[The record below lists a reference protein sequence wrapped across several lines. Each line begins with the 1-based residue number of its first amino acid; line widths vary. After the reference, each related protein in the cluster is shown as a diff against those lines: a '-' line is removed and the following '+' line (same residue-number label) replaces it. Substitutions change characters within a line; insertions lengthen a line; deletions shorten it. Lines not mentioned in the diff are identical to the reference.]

1 MGETRAKKP
10 SNRALKGKKKADR
23 ASSAN
28 EEPPSISVASFSSST
43 ETRQTADS
51 DNYLSP
57 TSLSSK
63 TSRTSLLSSNSSA
76 TRYGSH
82 QLEDY
87 DPSRVEIRSTHHKGF
102 ALFATS
108 LIRQGQIVLA
118 EIPVVR
124 FTTFDESEKLAADDV
139 LREKFKSLSK
149 ASLKAFKNLH
159 DSKKDGFSRLRSIYH
174 SNCYNLEGSR
184 SVHGGSC
191 VGLKASRINHSCIPN
206 VQFSFEETAP
216 QTLLERFKINEGI
229 AYEQG
234 ESDLH
239 AGIMIF
245 YALRNIPRGTEI
257 VSNYETI
264 YATRKQRQFQLQ
276 MHYGFQCDCDACVPC
291 TDHWA
296 DDDHRRLEM
305 IKLRQKIDATQR
317 HVVVTKGVLA
327 NGADADLYHI
337 KQIRHADSTQD
348 TVEHLAPLSTDC
360 CQDMVQVLRRLETL
374 LKNSKLVGIEQEK
387 IQQELVVWE
396 DRARMSA

>member
-23 ASSAN
+23 ASSAH
-28 EEPPSISVASFSSST
+28 EEPPSISVVSFNSST
-43 ETRQTADS
+43 ETRQTVDS

-63 TSRTSLLSSNSSA
+63 TSRTSLLSSNSSVI
-76 TRYGSH
+76 RYGSH

-87 DPSRVEIRSTHHKGF
+87 DPSRVEIRSTHNKGF

-108 LIRQGQIVLA
+108 PIRQGQIVLA

-124 FTTFDESEKLAADDV
+124 FTTLDESERLATDDV
-139 LREKFKSLSK
+139 LREKLSSLSK

-216 QTLLERFKINEGI
+216 QTLLEQCKVNNGV
-229 AYEQG
+229 AYG
-234 ESDLH
+234 EEELDAY
-239 AGIMIF
+239 AGIMVF
-245 YALRNIPRGTEI
+245 RALRNISRGAEI

-291 TDHWA
+291 TDHWV

-305 IKLRQKIDATQR
+305 IKLRQKVDATQSYL
-317 HVVVTKGVLA
+317 VVTKGVLA
-327 NGADADLYHI
+327 NGPEADLYHI
-337 KQIRHADSTQD
+337 RRVRHADSTQD
-348 TVEHLAPLSTDC
+348 IVEHPTPLSTDC
-360 CQDMVQVLRRLETL
+360 CQDIVQALRRLETL
-374 LKNSKLVGIEQEK
+374 LKNSKLAGIEQK
-387 IQQELVVWE
+387 RIQQELVVWE